1 MTLWDV
7 NLWVYAFRPDS
18 PYHGLCR
25 ESLIQSFES
34 MEEFLFSPSVV
45 SSFLRLVTN
54 PRIFK
59 QPSSIS
65 DAWAFVDWLEAHPAS
80 VFVESDAMTF
90 GIFKHLCLASGA
102 AGTAIPDAFLAAIAL
117 RHDASLKTM
126 DSGMKRYIGVD
137 VVLL

>member
-1 MTLWDV
+1 
-7 NLWVYAFRPDS
+7 
-18 PYHGLCR
+18 
-25 ESLIQSFES
+25 
-34 MEEFLFSPSVV
+34 MEQFLFSPSVV

-54 PRIFK
+54 PRIYK

-126 DSGMKRYIGVD
+126 DSGMKRYKGVD
-137 VVLL
+137 IVLL